1 MASVSKLG
9 TLFSGVAAA
18 AVMWGGLANADEITP
33 YIGATST
40 DAFLSTQ
47 NGTASPVVTYDIAM
61 PATACM
67 GGSAA
72 CIEQFTVTGGYTGS
86 NDVTWAQTTGSVNQ
100 VITWGTSNGNYSP
113 VEADAQLGDVGY
125 YPLDTTGNASQVNG
139 GSILASTSSVSLGSN
154 GTWDGT
160 IPYIGVNSGTT
171 SDGQTDSV
179 YLYFSQPISG
189 FAALFNYD
197 PTYGD
202 APTISALAND
212 GSLLG
217 SDVITS
223 VSGDPNGGAVYGF
236 IYPTAAISY
245 IQLTDAYAVMG
256 NITVTYNESAS
267 TSTAVPEPVTL
278 ALLGSGLFGLGVIR
292 RRSKS
297 R

>member
-9 TLFSGVAAA
+9 TLLSGVAAA

-61 PATACM
+61 PAMACM

-72 CIEQFTVTGGYTGS
+72 CTEQFTVGSGYTGS
-86 NDVTWAQTTGSVNQ
+86 YDVTWAQTTGSVSQ
-100 VITWGTSNGNYSP
+100 VITWGTSNGNFNP
-113 VEADAQLGDVGY
+113 AEADAQLGDTGY
-125 YPLDTTGNASQVNG
+125 FPLDTAGNTSQVNG
-139 GSILASTSSVSLGSN
+139 GSILASTNSVTLG
-154 GTWDGT
+154 
-160 IPYIGVNSGTT
+160 
-171 SDGQTDSV
+171 
-179 YLYFSQPISG
+179 
-189 FAALFNYD
+189 FNYD

-202 APTISALAND
+202 TPTISALAND

-236 IYPTAAISY
+236 IYPTAAISF

-278 ALLGSGLFGLGVIR
+278 ALLGSGLIGLGVMR